1 MTRRGM
7 VPPMRSL
14 ASFALVLLVGC
25 QDYETG
31 VQTLCNAPR
40 DCVGCVDA
48 APDQRSRVMAEHITR
63 SVRNGEV
70 VEMFEAMANMPLD
83 ERAPLLR
90 KAAEKAGLS
99 RCILAE
105 QFEQEAKD
113 AAVPA
118 PSDSTQ

>member
-1 MTRRGM
+1 M
-7 VPPMRSL
+7 VPSMRAL

-40 DCVGCVDA
+40 DCVGCVEA

-70 VEMFEAMANMPLD
+70 VEMFDAMANMPA
-83 ERAPLLR
+83 EKRAPMLR

-99 RCILAE
+99 RCMLAE
-105 QFEQEAKD
+105 QFEQEAKNL
-113 AAVPA
+113 ASGSA
-118 PSDSTQ
+118 Q